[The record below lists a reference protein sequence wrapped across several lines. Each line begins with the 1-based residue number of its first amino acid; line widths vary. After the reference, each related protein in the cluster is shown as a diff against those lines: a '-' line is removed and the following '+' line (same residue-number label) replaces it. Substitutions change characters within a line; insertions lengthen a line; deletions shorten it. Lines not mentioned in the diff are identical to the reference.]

1 MAAVVEMWIGDFFFF
16 FFFEEQKKGR
26 LQKKGLTCAV
36 TVSRPK
42 VQLGKPKGITNPKE
56 ELRDPKQP

>member
-1 MAAVVEMWIGDFFFF
+1 MDRGFFFF

-26 LQKKGLTCAV
+26 LQKKELTCAV

-42 VQLGKPKGITNPKE
+42 VQLGKPKGITNLKE
-56 ELRDPKQP
+56 ELRDPKKP

>member
-16 FFFEEQKKGR
+16 FFFEEQE
-26 LQKKGLTCAV
+26 KGLTCAV

-42 VQLGKPKGITNPKE
+42 VQLGKPKGITNLKE
-56 ELRDPKQP
+56 ELRDPKKP